1 MAHQEHPD
9 DGMTL
14 AGQNL
19 PSPRTLTED
28 SGMSL
33 THAQHDAMLALGGT
47 PSDDDFVTKNVLDE
61 LLSLELVYW
70 REGELEFTKDGERV
84 YKELAAG

>member
-1 MAHQEHPD
+1 
-9 DGMTL
+9 
-14 AGQNL
+14 
-19 PSPRTLTED
+19 
-28 SGMSL
+28 MSL
-33 THAQHDAMLALGGT
+33 TQAQNDAMLSIGGT

-84 YKELAAG
+84 YRDLIAAC